1 MLRFFRLIRRKLIE
15 EEQMRKYIWYAFG
28 EIMLVMIGILLALQ
42 VNNWNEER
50 RLLASAEDHLEL
62 LESNLKDDHRKLME
76 LKQEIEISLTSS
88 VNLVERFK
96 QNMDADIDSIIFEMT
111 QLIFEFNFK
120 ADKSALDILVNSGEL
135 GVLPDQIREQVS
147 QYYNSVEYIEER
159 DEIANT
165 FIKNQY
171 EMVMLNDYA
180 SFWTSQNSH
189 PALAIYHDDN
199 RPIKPIDP
207 ILILSDKR
215 LETKIFARNFQ
226 LEKQLLAY
234 DEGKVI
240 LENLIQ
246 TLENR

>member
-1 MLRFFRLIRRKLIE
+1 MLRFFRTLRRKFLE
-15 EEQMRKYIWYAFG
+15 ESHIRKYIWYALG

-50 RLLASAEDHLEL
+50 RLLDSAEDHLEL
-62 LESNLKDDHRKLME
+62 LESNLYDDHQKLIS
-76 LKQEIEISLTSS
+76 LRAEIETSLKSS
-88 VNLVERFK
+88 VNLMERYK
-96 QNMDADIDSIIFEMT
+96 RNLNADIDSIMFEMT

-135 GVLPDQIREQVS
+135 GVLPDQIRELVS
-147 QYYNSVEYIEER
+147 RYYNGVEYIEER

-189 PALAIYHDDN
+189 PALAIYDDDK

-207 ILILSDKR
+207 NLILGDKR
-215 LETKIFARNFQ
+215 LETMIFARNFQ
-226 LEKQLLAY
+226 LQEQLLAY

-240 LENLIQ
+240 LDKLIQ

>member
-1 MLRFFRLIRRKLIE
+1 MLRFFSQIRKKLM
-15 EEQMRKYIWYAFG
+15 EQNKVRTYLLYAIG
-28 EIMLVMIGILLALQ
+28 EIALVMIGILLALQ

-62 LESNLKDDHRKLME
+62 LENNLQDDYQKLIS
-76 LKQEIEISLTSS
+76 LKEEIEISLTSS
-88 VNLVERFK
+88 VNLIERYK
-96 QNMDADIDSIIFEMT
+96 QNLDPDIDSIIFEMT

-135 GVLPDQIREQVS
+135 GVLPDQIRELVS
-147 QYYNSVEYIEER
+147 QYYNGVEYIEER

-171 EMVMLNDYA
+171 ELVMLNDYA
-180 SFWTSQNSH
+180 LFWTSQNSH
-189 PALAIYHDDN
+189 PALAIYDDDK

-207 ILILSDKR
+207 NLILGDKR
-215 LETKIFARNFQ
+215 LESMIFARNFQ
-226 LEKQLLAY
+226 LQEQLLAY

-240 LENLIQ
+240 LEKLIQ
-246 TLENR
+246 TLESR